1 MKLESVLAS
10 KGTRVFTAKPSTTIR
25 QAIVELATNNIGA
38 LIVVDDAERPVGIIS
53 ERDLIRELSKD
64 KGALDGVVSEYM
76 TSPIVTGAA
85 GDDAEAV
92 LRTMTLHRFRH
103 LPVVDEGKL
112 VGMVTLGDLVK
123 AQLADAKGTVET
135 LEVQLMES

>member
-10 KGTRVFTAKPSTTIR
+10 KGTRVFTATPGMPIR
-25 QAIVELATNNIGA
+25 RAIGELAANNIGA
-38 LIVVDDAERPVGIIS
+38 LIVLDEADQPVGILS
-53 ERDLIRELSKD
+53 ERDLIRVISAD
-64 KGALDGVVSEYM
+64 DSALAGSVGDYM
-76 TSPIVTGAA
+76 TSPIVTGEP

-92 LRTMTLHRFRH
+92 LRTMTVKRFRH
-103 LPVVDEGKL
+103 LPVVEDRKL